1 MANHKFDGIC
11 QQQQQQQAQ
20 QQQPTKKFNSLRVD
34 VKEKFPD
41 CPTLHPSPLRHYR
54 FLPSTSS
61 PHPLDH
67 GPSEGAK
74 GLRIGGRLILFK
86 IVCRFR
92 MQNIVLSQYPV
103 YCLDLFCRFF
113 LESSSLSVC
122 VCVCIC
128 MRMCV
133 TSLSYR
139 IIVCSHVP
147 KRL

>member
-1 MANHKFDGIC
+1 MSTTTTTTTCTKTITHIKIQLLEGRC
-11 QQQQQQQAQ
+11 QRKIPRLSHFA
-20 QQQPTKKFNSLRVD
+20 
-34 VKEKFPD
+34 
-41 CPTLHPSPLRHYR
+41 PLPLCHYR
-54 FLPSTSS
+54 SLPSTSS

-67 GPSEGAK
+67 GPSEVAK

-103 YCLDLFCRFF
+103 CCLDLFCRFF
-113 LESSSLSVC
+113 LESSSLS
-122 VCVCIC
+122 VCIC

-139 IIVCSHVP
+139 IIVCSHVA
-147 KRL
+147 KIL